1 MARDL
6 AQQRPAGS
14 VRSLKGFHTIFA
26 ALFLAFLV
34 LVLVAPLFNQN
45 WRSLLPGAEGARSA
59 WDGVRCAVYTV
70 ISQLS

>member
-1 MARDL
+1 MARES

-14 VRSLKGFHTIFA
+14 VGTLKGFHTIFA
-26 ALFLAFLV
+26 ALFLVFLI

-45 WRSLLPGAEGARSA
+45 WRTLLPGAEGARSA
-59 WDGVRCAVYTV
+59 WDGVRSAVYTV